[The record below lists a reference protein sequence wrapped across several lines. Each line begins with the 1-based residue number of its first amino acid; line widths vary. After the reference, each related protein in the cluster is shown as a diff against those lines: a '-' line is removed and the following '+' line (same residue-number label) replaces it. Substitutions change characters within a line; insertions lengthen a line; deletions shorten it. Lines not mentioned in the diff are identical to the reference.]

1 MKRNEPEGDVKKKK
15 LFSLLNG
22 AENWDRVVNIC
33 TMSVNG
39 WMCSPL
45 EKKIVINNLKVYFIY
60 LSKHLVYFTYN
71 LQAEPSPTTG
81 SFSKFQTV
89 QGSGGA
95 AAFLLTRGYASGNT
109 YTERKASCFEYKY
122 AGGSSSTSGSLATE
136 HVVMLY

>member
-15 LFSLLNG
+15 TFLPPQRSRKLRKSSKYMYHVCLWMNVFPFG
-22 AENWDRVVNIC
+22 KENCDQ
-33 TMSVNG
+33 
-39 WMCSPL
+39 
-45 EKKIVINNLKVYFIY
+45 ELKVYFIY

-95 AAFLLTRGYASGNT
+95 AAFLLTRGYASGNA
-109 YTERKASCFEYKY
+109 YIERKASCFEYKY